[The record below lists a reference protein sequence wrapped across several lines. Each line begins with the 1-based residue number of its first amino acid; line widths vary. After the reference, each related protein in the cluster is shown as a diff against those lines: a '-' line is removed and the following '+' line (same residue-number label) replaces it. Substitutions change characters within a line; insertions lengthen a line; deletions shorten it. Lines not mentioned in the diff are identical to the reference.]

1 MIHKTRGIVLNH
13 TRYGETSAIV
23 HVFTLGFGTQS
34 YMVNGVY
41 GAKRKDKVLLLQP
54 LNLLEMEVYYKLG
67 KEIQRIKEFK
77 LERALMR
84 IPFSQ
89 VRRAQAF
96 LITEILSK
104 VLRNENAN
112 LPLFTFIED
121 AIEFLDSDN
130 DGLENFHLFFLFH
143 LTRFLGFYPHNNHSL
158 AFPFFDLM
166 EGCFISSEAG
176 HPHFL
181 NAENSTVFIRLFQ
194 ATQNDLS
201 IISVNVHE
209 RRIILNALIT
219 LYELHFSG
227 IGRWRTLD
235 VLGELFKE

>member
-1 MIHKTRGIVLNH
+1 MISKTRGIVLNH
-13 TRYGETSAIV
+13 TRYGESSAVV
-23 HVFTLGFGTQS
+23 HVFTLGLGAQT

-41 GAKRKDKVLLLQP
+41 GSKRKDKVLLLQP
-54 LNLLEMEVYYKLG
+54 LNLLDMEVYHKQG

-89 VRRAQAF
+89 ARRAQAF
-96 LITEILSK
+96 LITEVLSK

-112 LPLFTFIED
+112 QPLFTFIED
-121 AIEFLDSDN
+121 AIEFLDSDK
-130 DGLENFHLFFLFH
+130 DGLENFHLFFLFQ
-143 LTRFLGFYPHNNHSL
+143 LTAYLGFYPHNNYSL
-158 AFPFFDLM
+158 DLPIFDLM
-166 EGCFISSEAG
+166 EGCFISAEPD

-181 NAENSTVFIRLFQ
+181 NIDNSLLLLRLFN
-194 ATQNDLS
+194 AHQNDHS
-201 IISVNVHE
+201 IISKNLND
-209 RRIILNALIT
+209 RRIILNALIS

-227 IGRWRTLD
+227 VGRWRTID